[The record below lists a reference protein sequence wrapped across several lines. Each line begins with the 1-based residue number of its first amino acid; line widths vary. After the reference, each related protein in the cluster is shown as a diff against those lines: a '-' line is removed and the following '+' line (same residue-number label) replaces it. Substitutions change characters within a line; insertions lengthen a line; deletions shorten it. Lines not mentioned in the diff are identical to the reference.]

1 MAEITII
8 DYGYVLIAVGS
19 VMGWSYIVNM
29 LCLCFLLWSNF
40 YSLNTR
46 LTRASINGH
55 RFVEVTYAKEA
66 LFYQSSRQHIIRHVA
81 CTTRPKGHFAMRIT
95 RYPNS
100 DLTFRL
106 QRLLSCGDV
115 STNPGQVDALNSRSN
130 PWENSWNACQLCE
143 RTVARNH
150 CTLKYTQCNLRAH
163 MKCGEMSPREYKL
176 PQQRSNL
183 RRVLH

>member
-8 DYGYVLIAVGS
+8 DYGYVLIAVGL
-19 VMGWSYIVNM
+19 VMGWYFIVNI
-29 LCLCFLLWSNF
+29 LCLCFLLWRNF
-40 YSLNTR
+40 HPLNTR

-66 LFYQSSRQHIIRHVA
+66 LFYQSSRQHIIQHVA
-81 CTTRPKGHFAMRIT
+81 CTTRPKGCFAMRIT

-100 DLTFRL
+100 DLTSRL

-115 STNPGQVDALNSRSN
+115 STNPEPVGALNSRSN
-130 PWENSWNACQLCE
+130 PWENSRNACQLCE

-150 CTLKYTQCNLRAH
+150 RTLKCSQCNLRTH
-163 MKCGEMSPREYKL
+163 KKCGGMSPTEYNL
-176 PQQRSNL
+176 LQQRSNL
-183 RRVLH
+183 RRVLN

>member
-8 DYGYVLIAVGS
+8 DYGYVLIAVGL
-19 VMGWSYIVNM
+19 VMGWSFIVNI
-29 LCLCFLLWSNF
+29 LCLCFLLWRNF
-40 YSLNTR
+40 YPLNTR

-66 LFYQSSRQHIIRHVA
+66 LFYQSSRQHIIQHVA
-81 CTTRPKGHFAMRIT
+81 CTTRPKGCFAMRIT

-100 DLTFRL
+100 DLTSRL

-115 STNPGQVDALNSRSN
+115 STNPEPVGALNSRSN
-130 PWENSWNACQLCE
+130 PWENSRNACQLCE

-150 CTLKYTQCNLRAH
+150 RTLKCSQCNLRTH
-163 MKCGEMSPREYKL
+163 KKCGGMSPTEYNL
-176 PQQRSNL
+176 LQQRSNL
-183 RRVLH
+183 RRVLN